1 MGYRAIKPGTER
13 QTDVLLHIG
22 ELKMFILKGK
32 YVYNHGKNL
41 PSTWGSSSLTI
52 DGPGLPGE
60 GTEGSLE
67 PEGEVFPGRLIM

>member
-1 MGYRAIKPGTER
+1 
-13 QTDVLLHIG
+13 
-22 ELKMFILKGK
+22 MFILKGK